1 MEPTNE
7 VIGGRSDTVDLEAV
21 NRSLSTAVSE
31 LMAELSKAD
40 AEVERLRAALR
51 PFAEAANGFDMQNV
65 KNPEEWF
72 AYGGIREGGQS
83 PVGAITVGDLRRART
98 ALQDK
103 RDE

>member
-7 VIGGRSDTVDLEAV
+7 VISGRSDTVDLEAV

-51 PFAEAANGFDMQNV
+51 ECLSWHDYSNDMHKPIEV
-65 KNPEEWF
+65 R
-72 AYGGIREGGQS
+72 ATYM
-83 PVGAITVGDLRRART
+83 RARA
-98 ALQDK
+98 ALEGK
-103 RDE
+103 SDE